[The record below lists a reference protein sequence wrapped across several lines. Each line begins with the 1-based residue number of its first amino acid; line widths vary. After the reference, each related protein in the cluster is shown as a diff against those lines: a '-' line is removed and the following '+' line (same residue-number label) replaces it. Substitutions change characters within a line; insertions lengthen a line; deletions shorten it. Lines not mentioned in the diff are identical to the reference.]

1 VRPLQSIAA
10 VIAVLGMTTGLAG
23 AAEKSV
29 SVDAKVKAVC
39 QSCHGLTGDSISPTY
54 PRING
59 QQADYLAAQL
69 KAFRSRGRDDTHA
82 RGYMWAVA
90 RDLDDKMIGELAKYY
105 AAMKPTPPQTGGTLA
120 AEGEKLYLSGAMA
133 RGIVPCQQCHG
144 KASEGMGAFPRI
156 AGQHAAYFRMVMGA
170 FRSGLRKNEIMAPV
184 AKNLSDREIEA
195 LSSYLSN
202 D

>member
-1 VRPLQSIAA
+1 M
-10 VIAVLGMTTGLAG
+10 IAVLGMTMSLAVG
-23 AAEKSV
+23 AEKSG
-29 SVDAKVKAVC
+29 SVEAKVKAVC

-69 KAFRSRGRDDTHA
+69 KAFRGRGRDDTHA

-90 RDLDDKMIGELAKYY
+90 RDLDDKMIGELAQYY
-105 AAMKPTPPQTGGTLA
+105 AAMKSTSPQMGGSLA
-120 AEGEKLYLSGAMA
+120 AEGEKLYLNGAMA

-144 KASEGMGAFPRI
+144 KAGEGMGAFPRV

-170 FRSGLRKNEIMAPV
+170 FRSGLRKNDIMVPI
-184 AKNLSDREIEA
+184 AKNLTDREIEA

>member
-1 VRPLQSIAA
+1 MAGL
-10 VIAVLGMTTGLAG
+10 TTGF
-23 AAEKSV
+23 AAAADNPGSV
-29 SVDAKVKAVC
+29 ENKVKTVC
-39 QSCHGLTGDSISPTY
+39 QSCHGLTGDSVSPTY

-59 QQADYLAAQL
+59 QSADYLATQL

-90 RDLDDKMIGELAKYY
+90 RNLDDKMIDGLAKYY
-105 AAMKPTPPQTGGTLA
+105 AGMKPTPAQTGGSLA
-120 AEGEKLYLSGAMA
+120 ADGEKLYQGGAPA
-133 RGIVPCQQCHG
+133 RGIVACQQCHG
-144 KASEGMGAFPRI
+144 KTGEGVGSFPRI

-170 FRSGLRKNEIMAPV
+170 FRSGLRKNDVMGPV
-184 AKNLSDREIEA
+184 AKNLNDREIEA